1 MRSLVVIAL
10 IALAACKPAAER
22 RADSPGVQAI
32 DTLKPVAA
40 TDTLPSPVAAD
51 SVSTKSKTP
60 ATKST
65 KSTKL
70 GRDSAFGPPRNLPQ
84 LDTVRRRPPQ

>member
-1 MRSLVVIAL
+1 MQRFAL
-10 IALAACKPAAER
+10 LALCALAACTPAAER

-40 TDTLPSPVAAD
+40 SDTLPTQPSD
-51 SVSTKSKTP
+51 SL
-60 ATKST
+60 ATKSAA
-65 KSTKL
+65 KASSTSKTL

-84 LDTVRRRPPQ
+84 LDTVRRRPPTE